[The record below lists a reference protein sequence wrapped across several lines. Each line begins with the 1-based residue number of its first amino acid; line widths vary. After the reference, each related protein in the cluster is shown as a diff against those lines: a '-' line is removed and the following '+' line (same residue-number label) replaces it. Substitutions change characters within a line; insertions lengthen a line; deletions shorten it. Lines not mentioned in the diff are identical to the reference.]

1 MGDTLAL
8 KPFTRTS
15 SAKRSAFSRLAN
27 TPSCTAQP
35 DSEFGVAPP
44 ALAGF
49 GAADARRGAA
59 WREDPCC
66 ELPDGDVEFCEAPD
80 RELPDGDAD
89 ACDAPDRELRDC
101 GVAS

>member
-1 MGDTLAL
+1 MGDTPAL
-8 KPFTRTS
+8 NPFTRTS

-35 DSEFGVAPP
+35 DSEFGVAAP

-49 GAADARRGAA
+49 AGADATRVAA
-59 WREDPCC
+59 WCEEPCC
-66 ELPDGDVEFCEAPD
+66 
-80 RELPDGDAD
+80 ELPDGDAD